1 MIAKKSQMGCIAF
14 LICLFSQSQ
23 RTILQAYLVMSV
35 YTGVSA
41 KHNSPSELL
50 YNSYFAPDIF
60 LPRLPVFPCK
70 HLHMIYLV
78 RGLS

>member
-1 MIAKKSQMGCIAF
+1 MGCIAF
-14 LICLFSQSQ
+14 LISLFTQSQ
-23 RTILQAYLVMSV
+23 RTILRAYFVMSV

-50 YNSYFAPDIF
+50 DNSYFAPDIV
-60 LPRLPVFPCK
+60 LPTLPAFPCK
-70 HLHMIYLV
+70 HPHTIYLV